1 MPDST
6 SLPAELRHLPL
17 TIFSGNWKTPHVQG
31 IAVDT
36 KREFIYFS
44 FTTMLLKT
52 DLQGTPVGSVTGLTG
67 HLGCLDFC
75 DADGRVYGS
84 LEYKASQAFYIAIFD
99 VSKITEMDMDA
110 ERDGIMTTVYLQD
123 VVDDFTADMDGN
135 DVFDGDIAQTPDH
148 RYGCSG
154 IDGVAFGPRFGAPKD
169 SPHDLHVAYGIYGNT
184 ERQDNDYQIILRYD
198 TANWREYE
206 RPLNQ
211 AAPHHSG
218 PAAPEERY
226 FLFTGNTTY
235 GVQNLDYDG
244 YTGNWMVSVYR
255 GTKKSFPNYPLY
267 IIDGSKAPVLGEIK
281 GQPAPE
287 SGLLLTLLQDGLYDA
302 ASGIYGWEFKQGQTG
317 FFSFDN
323 GYFYI
328 CHSESAPDG
337 AQNGTIHLYQWTG
350 ESPNPFR
357 LVEA

>member
-1 MPDST
+1 
-6 SLPAELRHLPL
+6 
-17 TIFSGNWKTPHVQG
+17 
-31 IAVDT
+31 
-36 KREFIYFS
+36 
-44 FTTMLLKT
+44 
-52 DLQGTPVGSVTGLTG
+52 
-67 HLGCLDFC
+67 
-75 DADGRVYGS
+75 
-84 LEYKASQAFYIAIFD
+84 
-99 VSKITEMDMDA
+99 MDA

-235 GVQNLDYDG
+235 GVQNLEYDG

-267 IIDGSKAPVLGEIK
+267 IIDGSKAPVLGEIN
-281 GQPAPE
+281 GQPAR
-287 SGLLLTLLQDGLYDA
+287 SQVY
-302 ASGIYGWEFKQGQTG
+302 
-317 FFSFDN
+317 
-323 GYFYI
+323 
-328 CHSESAPDG
+328 C
-337 AQNGTIHLYQWTG
+337 
-350 ESPNPFR
+350 
-357 LVEA
+357 